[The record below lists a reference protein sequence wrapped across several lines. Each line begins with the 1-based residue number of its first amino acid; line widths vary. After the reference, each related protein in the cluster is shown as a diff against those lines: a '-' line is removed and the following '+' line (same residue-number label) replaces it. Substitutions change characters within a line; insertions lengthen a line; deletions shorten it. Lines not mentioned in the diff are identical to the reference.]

1 MLVAEVWR
9 GSPAKVAGMEPLVLK
24 YGDGTIALGDLIMAV
39 DGEEVV
45 CVEDLLSATE
55 AKAEGEWVEVQVWRM
70 SNESKKARLR
80 VKLTCSSKLLLST
93 TGGSGG
99 SVAAGPLHHG
109 LTSSSI

>member
-1 MLVAEVWR
+1 MGGPINQVTVE
-9 GSPAKVAGMEPLVLK
+9 
-24 YGDGTIALGDLIMAV
+24 
-39 DGEEVV
+39 EEVKRH
-45 CVEDLLSATE
+45 A
-55 AKAEGEWVEVQVWRM
+55 GEWVEVQVWRM

-99 SVAAGPLHHG
+99 SVAAGPLNHG